1 MINQSQSQ
9 IAQREY
15 EIASEELAKRT
26 PQESL
31 SAFYRRHDSA
41 VIQAIERSLVKPAC
55 RAKCSYC
62 CYYKVE
68 ARAVE
73 VLAVQQYVMSKFKP
87 EQIRQII
94 EQATRNVEEAK
105 NLTHT
110 EHLAT
115 NQRCPFLIDDQCA
128 VYHVRPSKCRN
139 FHAAN
144 ANGCRESYEQP
155 TNLEIPNSYIPDLF
169 SAANGITEGFE
180 LATEEAG
187 LDPRVYDLNSAFIE
201 AMRSPQAA
209 KRMKS
214 GKRTFVKATVVHVP
228 ESESRHQV

>member
-1 MINQSQSQ
+1 VINQSQFT
-9 IAQREY
+9 QREY
-15 EIASEELAKRT
+15 EIASEELANST
-26 PQESL
+26 PQKSL
-31 SAFYRRHDSA
+31 GAFYRRHDSV
-41 VIQAIERSLVKPAC
+41 VIQAIERSSVKPAC

-62 CYYKVE
+62 CHYKVE

-73 VLAVQQYVMSKFKP
+73 VLALQQYVMSNFKP
-87 EQIRQII
+87 ERIRQII

-110 EHLAT
+110 EHLTT
-115 NQRCPFLIDDQCA
+115 NQRCPFLFDDQCA

-139 FHAAN
+139 FHAADM
-144 ANGCRESYEQP
+144 NGCRSSYEQP
-155 TNLEIPNSYIPDLF
+155 ANLEIPNSYIPEF
-169 SAANGITEGFE
+169 YSAANGTTEGFE

-201 AMRSPQAA
+201 AMRSSQAA
-209 KRMKS
+209 KRLKS

-228 ESESRHQV
+228 VSAI